1 MCSHLH
7 LLCVDH
13 IRRIIIK
20 MISRAPIYRSRWEHR
35 ALYNNTNNT
44 HTHMHTHMSD
54 EGIGTAVKKEV

>member
-1 MCSHLH
+1 M
-7 LLCVDH
+7 DH

-54 EGIGTAVKKEV
+54 EGIGMAVKKEV